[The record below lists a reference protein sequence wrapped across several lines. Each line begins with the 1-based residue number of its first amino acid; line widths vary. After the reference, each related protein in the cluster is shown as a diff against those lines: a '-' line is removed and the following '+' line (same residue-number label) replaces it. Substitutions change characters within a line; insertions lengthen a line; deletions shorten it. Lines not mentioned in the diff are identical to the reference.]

1 MKSYEFKGKTYVFRL
16 SRKARVEIEELQS
29 KQFEVIKK
37 LDPKLLSVFFSNRNL
52 LEEMNEEE
60 MTEKLGEL
68 LPYLDVIKQFRSE
81 IDVYEVGFIL
91 LKNNLNYTDVNRS
104 MFDEMVFD
112 MEEKLGYEETE
123 DFFVEIS
130 DKVFTII
137 AAQNEKKQKKAEFQ
151 NGVKSVLN

>member
-137 AAQNEKKQKKAEFQ
+137 TAQNEKKQKKAEFQ